1 MDTPDGDR
9 FPDAMRDLTLY
20 RDDFWISPYV
30 FTCDVT
36 LREKGLGYD
45 VVSVA
50 LQRGE
55 QGTEVFSTA
64 SVTARVPALRHG
76 DFVVA
81 ESSAIVEYLEEAFP
95 ESPRV
100 LPTDPKERAR
110 ARQVM
115 SWIRSDDT
123 FPIREER
130 PTSSMFYARTDR
142 VLSAAGAR
150 AATKLVDVATRL
162 LAHGGEHIGPA
173 WSIADADLA
182 FMLQRLILN
191 GGSLPERVRAYADR
205 VWSRPTVR
213 AFVEYERQPYVAY

>member
-1 MDTPDGDR
+1 MS
-9 FPDAMRDLTLY
+9 DLTLY

-36 LREKGLGYD
+36 LREKGLAYD

-81 ESSAIVEYLEEAFP
+81 ESSAIVEYLEDAFP
-95 ESPRV
+95 EHARV
-100 LPTDPKERAR
+100 LPPTRRSGAR

-123 FPIREER
+123 LPIREER
-130 PTSSMFYARTDR
+130 RDDDVLRARDGAAERRGEGRGGEAGDR
-142 VLSAAGAR
+142 GDTAAGAR
-150 AATKLVDVATRL
+150 RR
-162 LAHGGEHIGPA
+162 AHRVGVEHRRRRPGVHAPA
-173 WSIADADLA
+173 PD
-182 FMLQRLILN
+182 
-191 GGSLPERVRAYADR
+191 PERDCAAGERLRAYAER
-205 VWSRPTVR
+205 VWARPTVR
-213 AFVEYERQPYVAY
+213 AFVERERHPYVAY